1 MGIEEQALAS
11 ILASLRVVPAIGF
24 AQPFTSV
31 RTPGTVR
38 ALLALALGAWL
49 AAGSPPEVRLNA
61 SPGLLASAA
70 ATELLIGIALALAL
84 HAAFAA
90 LLVVGRLMDIQAG
103 FGLAALV
110 DPTTRAQLP
119 LAGTVFLYAA
129 GALFFAGDGP
139 TNLLALLSASMTA
152 MPIGSPVLLNPVAL
166 AALLSTCFTI
176 ACGIGGSIILA
187 LFLTDLAIAFMS
199 RTLPQMNVMLLG
211 FQVKAI
217 LLLLLMPVSLSL
229 SASVILRLLNAAFQF
244 APELVGRA

>member
-1 MGIEEQALAS
+1 MGLEEQALAS

-31 RTPGTVR
+31 RTPGIVR
-38 ALLALALGAWL
+38 ALLALSIGAWL
-49 AAGSPPEVRLNA
+49 SVGSPPQVRLTA
-61 SPGLLASAA
+61 SPGLLASVAA
-70 ATELLIGIALALAL
+70 IELIIGIALALCL

-90 LLVVGRLMDIQAG
+90 LLTIGRLMDIQAG

-129 GALFFAGDGP
+129 GALFFSGDGP
-139 TNLLALLSASMTA
+139 ANLLALLSTSMTA
-152 MPIGSPVLLNPVAL
+152 MPIGSPVSLSPAAL

-176 ACGIGGSIILA
+176 ACGIGGAIILA

-217 LLLLLMPVSLSL
+217 VMLLLLPVSLSL
-229 SASVILRLLNAAFQF
+229 SASVIVRLLRTAFEM
-244 APELVGRA
+244 APDLIGRA